1 MEILSTTVLCKW
13 HVPLGENLQTLF
25 LIKVMSSPQ
34 HNETM
39 FVEAPRKL

>member
-1 MEILSTTVLCKW
+1 MEIPSTTVPCKW
-13 HVPLGENLQTLF
+13 HVPLGEYLQTLS
-25 LIKVMSSPQ
+25 LVKVMSSPQ